1 MKIGNRFISDKH
13 PPLIVGEV
21 SANHGKSLKKIFRI
35 IDCASEIGLEAIKF
49 QTFDLNEMTLNLNQ
63 GEFKLNRFSN
73 KKWNNRNLYSLY
85 KDAQLPY
92 EWHKKIFDRANKKG
106 LICFSSVFDEKS
118 LNFLEKLRCP
128 AYKIASMEN
137 LHYPLVES
145 VIRKNKPTIIST
157 GTLNFAEIKN
167 LIKSIKI
174 KKKINSVVIM
184 YCLTEYPAKY
194 KNLNLNFIKKLKKDK
209 NLIVGFSD
217 HTDDNVA
224 SISAVTL
231 GANIIEKHF
240 KLFDNDNTLDS
251 EFSIGPKKMEELIL
265 GARNV
270 WESLKNK
277 SENISSDEKFYI
289 KFRRSIYATKTINKG
304 NIINFSNTKI
314 IRPGLGLSPKL
325 YKKILGKKTN
335 RKIKLGTPIK
345 LSFIS

>member
-1 MKIGNRFISDKH
+1 
-13 PPLIVGEV
+13 
-21 SANHGKSLKKIFRI
+21 
-35 IDCASEIGLEAIKF
+35 
-49 QTFDLNEMTLNLNQ
+49 
-63 GEFKLNRFSN
+63 
-73 KKWNNRNLYSLY
+73 
-85 KDAQLPY
+85 
-92 EWHKKIFDRANKKG
+92 
-106 LICFSSVFDEKS
+106 
-118 LNFLEKLRCP
+118 
-128 AYKIASMEN
+128 
-137 LHYPLVES
+137 
-145 VIRKNKPTIIST
+145 
-157 GTLNFAEIKN
+157 
-167 LIKSIKI
+167 
-174 KKKINSVVIM
+174 M

-325 YKKILGKKTN
+325 YKKILGKK
-335 RKIKLGTPIK
+335 KLIEK
-345 LSFIS
+345 LN